1 MERGALPRQPGVD
14 CLNTGLDANKGC
26 RLMAEKKRDRE
37 LAVSGFRDFYPELY
51 RKIDHILDIFRR
63 VPKLFGYVEYECPT
77 VEPLKLYE
85 MKSGAALIEETF
97 TVIDR
102 KDRRLVLRP
111 ETTPSLARMLAEQQQ
126 YYPRPIR
133 WFSISRVFRDESPQR
148 GRVKEFWQLNVDL
161 LGVEDVGAD
170 AEVIDVLAT
179 IIKTVGFKPTDF
191 VIRINDRRLIQSYI
205 ESLGLT
211 NYVEIIRQLD
221 RRDRILQETLEQRLQ
236 EHGQTPE
243 KAAQIALQLRHSTG
257 TKADLKL
264 VRSAQLKDIVRQLP
278 NIRREALIE
287 ALQQIGVPPEA
298 AAKLTDFSSIS
309 GSPRVF
315 LKNMET
321 LPLKAETRASLG
333 QLRQLATHLQDL
345 GVEDCC
351 EYDASIAR
359 GLDYYT
365 GIVFEAWNRGGQL
378 VRAIAGGGRYDDLV
392 AVFEGERLPGTGF
405 GFGETVIL
413 ELAEEFGLIP
423 PPTPQ
428 GEVYLAPVSE
438 KQLPAC
444 RQLATRLRTAGI
456 GTVFNGFVWSLKKH
470 LEDAGKRQIRL
481 ALIVGPRELEKNVVN
496 VRDMVS
502 GKEREVGIDG
512 LVDFVRT
519 FSSSGKSGSRAS

>member
-1 MERGALPRQPGVD
+1 
-14 CLNTGLDANKGC
+14 
-26 RLMAEKKRDRE
+26 
-37 LAVSGFRDFYPELY
+37 
-51 RKIDHILDIFRR
+51 
-63 VPKLFGYVEYECPT
+63 
-77 VEPLKLYE
+77 
-85 MKSGAALIEETF
+85 
-97 TVIDR
+97 
-102 KDRRLVLRP
+102 
-111 ETTPSLARMLAEQQQ
+111 
-126 YYPRPIR
+126 
-133 WFSISRVFRDESPQR
+133 
-148 GRVKEFWQLNVDL
+148 VDL

-179 IIKTVGFKPTDF
+179 IIKTIGFKPADF

-221 RRDRILQETLEQRLQ
+221 RRDKILQQALEQRLQ
-236 EHGQTPE
+236 EQGYASE

-257 TKADLKL
+257 TKQNVKL
-264 VRSAQLKDIVRQLP
+264 LRSAQLQDVVQDLP
-278 NIRREALIE
+278 NIQREAMIE
-287 ALQQIGVPPEA
+287 ALQQIGAPREA
-298 AAKLTDFSSIS
+298 AAKLTDFSSVR
-309 GSPRVF
+309 GSPKVF
-315 LKNMET
+315 LQDVEAMPINEK
-321 LPLKAETRASLG
+321 TRTSLEHL
-333 QLRQLATHLQDL
+333 QQLAVHLQDL
-345 GVEDCC
+345 GIEDCC

-378 VRAIAGGGRYDDLV
+378 VRAIAGGGRYDNLV

-413 ELAEEFGLIP
+413 ELAEEYGLIP

-428 GEVYLAPVSE
+428 GEVYLAPVSD

-456 GTVFNGFVWSLKKH
+456 RTVFNGFVWSLTKH

-481 ALIVGPRELEKNVVN
+481 AVIVGPRELAKNAVN
-496 VRDMVS
+496 VRDMTS

-519 FSSSGKSGSRAS
+519 FSGSGKSASRGS

>member
-1 MERGALPRQPGVD
+1 
-14 CLNTGLDANKGC
+14 
-26 RLMAEKKRDRE
+26 MAEKKRDKE
-37 LAVSGFRDFYPELY
+37 LTLSGFRDFYPELY
-51 RKIDHILDIFRR
+51 RKIDYILDVFRR
-63 VPKLFGYVEYECPT
+63 VPKLYGYVEYECPT

-85 MKSGAALIEETF
+85 MKSGTALIEETF
-97 TVIDR
+97 TVVDR

-161 LGVEDVGAD
+161 LGVEDVAAD

-221 RRDRILQETLEQRLQ
+221 RRDKILQETLEQRLQ
-236 EHGQTPE
+236 EQGYTPE
-243 KAAQIALQLRHSTG
+243 KAAPIALQLRHSG
-257 TKADLKL
+257 GAKEDLKL
-264 VRSAQLKDIVRQLP
+264 LRNAQLHDIVRDLP
-278 NIRREALIE
+278 NIQREAMIE
-287 ALQQIGVPPEA
+287 ALQQIGVPREA
-298 AAKLTDFSSIS
+298 AAKLTDFSAVG
-309 GSPRVF
+309 GSPKVF
-315 LKNMET
+315 LQDMEAM
-321 LPLKAETRASLG
+321 PLDAKTRSSLEH
-333 QLRQLATHLQDL
+333 LRQLAIHLQDL
-345 GVEDCC
+345 GIEDCC

-378 VRAIAGGGRYDDLV
+378 VRAIAGGGRYDNLV

-428 GEVYLAPVSE
+428 AEVYLAPVSK
-438 KQLPAC
+438 KQLPDC

-456 GTVFNGFVWSLKKH
+456 KTVFNGFDWSLTKH

-481 ALIVGPRELEKNVVN
+481 AVIVGPRELAKKAVN
-496 VRDMVS
+496 VRDMAT
-502 GKEREVGIDG
+502 GKEREVAIDG
-512 LVDFVRT
+512 LADFVRT
-519 FSSSGKSGSRAS
+519 FSGLGKIGSRGR

>member
-1 MERGALPRQPGVD
+1 
-14 CLNTGLDANKGC
+14 
-26 RLMAEKKRDRE
+26 MAEKKRDKD
-37 LAVSGFRDFYPELY
+37 LALSGFRDFYPELY
-51 RKIDHILDIFRR
+51 RKIDYILDVFRR
-63 VPKLFGYVEYECPT
+63 VPKLYGYVEYECPT

-97 TVIDR
+97 TVTDR

-161 LGVEDVGAD
+161 LGVEEVAAD

-179 IIKTVGFKPTDF
+179 LIKTIGFKPTDF
-191 VIRINDRRLIQSYI
+191 VIRINDRGLIQSYI

-221 RRDRILQETLEQRLQ
+221 RRDKILQETLEQRLQ
-236 EHGQTPE
+236 EQGYKSEDAT
-243 KAAQIALQLRHSTG
+243 QIALQLRHSG
-257 TKADLKL
+257 DTKQDLKL
-264 VRSAQLKDIVRQLP
+264 LRTARLQDILRDLP
-278 NIRREALIE
+278 NIQREAMIE
-287 ALQQIGVPPEA
+287 ALQQIGVPREP
-298 AAKLTDFSSIS
+298 AAKLTDFSTVS
-309 GSPRVF
+309 GNPKVF
-315 LKNMET
+315 LQDMEAKSLDT
-321 LPLKAETRASLG
+321 KTRASLEH
-333 QLRQLATHLQDL
+333 LRQLATHLEDL
-345 GVEDCC
+345 GIADCC

-378 VRAIAGGGRYDDLV
+378 VRAIAGGGRYDNLV
-392 AVFEGERLPGTGF
+392 AVFKGERLPGTGF

-423 PPTPQ
+423 PPAPQ
-428 GEVYLAPVSE
+428 AQVYLAPVST
-438 KQLPAC
+438 KQLPDC
-444 RQLATRLRTAGI
+444 RRLASRLRIAGI
-456 GTVFNGFVWSLKKH
+456 RTVFNGFDWSLTRH

-481 ALIVGPRELEKNVVN
+481 AVIVGPRELAKNAVRA
-496 VRDMVS
+496 RDMDT
-502 GKEREVGIDG
+502 GEEREVAMDG
-512 LVDFVRT
+512 LIDFVHD
-519 FSSSGKSGSRAS
+519 FSGPDVPRSRKQ

>member
-1 MERGALPRQPGVD
+1 
-14 CLNTGLDANKGC
+14 
-26 RLMAEKKRDRE
+26 MAEKKRDKE
-37 LAVSGFRDFYPELY
+37 LALSGFRDFYPELY
-51 RKIDHILDIFRR
+51 RKIDYILDVFRR
-63 VPKLFGYVEYECPT
+63 VPKLYGYVEYECPT

-85 MKSGAALIEETF
+85 MKSGTALIEETF

-161 LGVEDVGAD
+161 LGVEDVAAD

-179 IIKTVGFKPTDF
+179 IIKTVGFKSTDF

-221 RRDRILQETLEQRLQ
+221 RRDKILQETLEQRLEEQ
-236 EHGQTPE
+236 GYPPE
-243 KAAQIALQLRHSTG
+243 KAAAIALQLRHSG
-257 TKADLKL
+257 GPKQDLKL
-264 VRSAQLKDIVRQLP
+264 QRNAQLQDIVRDLP
-278 NIRREALIE
+278 NIQREALIQ
-287 ALQQIGVPPEA
+287 ALQQIGVPREA
-298 AAKLTDFSSIS
+298 AAKLTDFSAVS
-309 GSPRVF
+309 GSPKVF
-315 LKNMET
+315 LQDMEAM
-321 LPLKAETRASLG
+321 PLDAKTRSSLEHL
-333 QLRQLATHLQDL
+333 QQLAVHLQDL
-345 GVEDCC
+345 GIEDCC

-378 VRAIAGGGRYDDLV
+378 VRAVAGGGRYDNLV

-423 PPTPQ
+423 PPTPPA
-428 GEVYLAPVSE
+428 EVYLAPVSK
-438 KQLPAC
+438 KQLPDC
-444 RQLATRLRTAGI
+444 RQLSTRLRTAGI
-456 GTVFNGFVWSLKKH
+456 KTVFNGFDWSLTKH

-481 ALIVGPRELEKNVVN
+481 AVIVGPRELAKKAVN
-496 VRDMVS
+496 VRDMAT
-502 GKEREVGIDG
+502 GKEREITIDG
-512 LVDFVRT
+512 LADFVRT
-519 FSSSGKSGSRAS
+519 FSGSGKTGSRGQ